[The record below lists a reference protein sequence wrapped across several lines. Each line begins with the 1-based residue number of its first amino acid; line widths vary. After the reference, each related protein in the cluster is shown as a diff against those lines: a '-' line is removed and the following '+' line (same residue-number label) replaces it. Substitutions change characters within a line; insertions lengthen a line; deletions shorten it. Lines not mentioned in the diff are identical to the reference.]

1 MSTLRRAE
9 HDLSAHA
16 FAERSRGQLALLLAD
31 VASDLQAEVLDLR
44 LTDREADQRIA
55 AEMAH
60 RLDNA
65 LEWSDI
71 VPGSPVVG
79 IVMEALDWFVYY
91 LACIAVIAAWRRLER
106 RLPMLRGRLDAAA
119 EALLRDDL
127 LPLRRR
133 RLERRV
139 KRLTRLT
146 G

>member
-1 MSTLRRAE
+1 M
-9 HDLSAHA
+9 
-16 FAERSRGQLALLLAD
+16 G
-31 VASDLQAEVLDLR
+31 
-44 LTDREADQRIA
+44 
-55 AEMAH
+55 
-60 RLDNA
+60 
-65 LEWSDI
+65 
-71 VPGSPVVG
+71 
-79 IVMEALDWFVYY
+79 ALDWFVYY
-91 LACIAVIAAWRRLER
+91 LVCIAVIAAWRRLER